1 MSDRKSI
8 PTGREVLY
16 NFLEKHN
23 TSLSVPG
30 DDWAQNNWYNVQSVT
45 DAISTLRKDARLWH
59 GKGKSIICAVL
70 GASLVVAV
78 ETRDRQRSANP
89 FAPLQ

>member
-23 TSLSVPG
+23 TRLLVPG
-30 DDWAQNNWYNVQSVT
+30 DDWAQNNWYNLQSVT
-45 DAISTLRKDARLWH
+45 DRISTFRKDARLRP
-59 GKGKSIICAVL
+59 GKGKSIICAVF
-70 GASLVVAV
+70 GASLVAAV
-78 ETRDRQRSANP
+78 EMRPTAQC
-89 FAPLQ
+89 